1 MPLCFAIAIG
11 MLIVFGPGSEPSTF
25 VTSFSSSV
33 AETVVNA
40 TASRASLSLI
50 VAIITGAS
58 DPIFALTVG
67 LEL

>member
-1 MPLCFAIAIG
+1 

-25 VTSFSSSV
+25 VTSFSSSE

>member
-33 AETVVNA
+33 AATVVKA
-40 TASRASLSLI
+40 TASKASLSII
-50 VAIITGAS
+50 VAITEGAS

-67 LEL
+67 FEL